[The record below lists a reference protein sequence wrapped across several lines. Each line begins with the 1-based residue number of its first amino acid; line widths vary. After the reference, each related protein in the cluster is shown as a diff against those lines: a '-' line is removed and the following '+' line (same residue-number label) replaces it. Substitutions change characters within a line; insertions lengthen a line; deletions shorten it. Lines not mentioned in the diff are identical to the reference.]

1 MKREIKLS
9 QITHNTKK
17 KIYTKEIVMPSDYLD
32 AFNTELKSL
41 SLEHSTD
48 LDLNSIITEE
58 VCNDLRKSSK
68 MIAEMEC
75 VLNSVVSEMDRTI
88 ESFNSGDESIIIN
101 SREEIKKLVQRVYL
115 LSHELYT
122 DELTGLFNRKWFF
135 KEFLLEEKYP
145 KEDGVIAF
153 IDLNGLKFVNDS
165 FGHKVG
171 DKTISFLGA
180 HLKDTIKD
188 SSIVRFAGDEFLILF
203 NNRNISDVMNIMS
216 DINNNLS
223 KIELRTKKEN
233 EEHKFSITFS
243 FGLAE
248 YESGVNIISSIEKA
262 DQNMY
267 EMKNITKKI
276 RKSEI

>member
-17 KIYTKEIVMPSDYLD
+17 KIYTKEIVMPSDYLE
-32 AFNTELKSL
+32 AFKTELKVL

-68 MIAEMEC
+68 IIAEMEC
-75 VLNSVVSEMDRTI
+75 VLNNVVSEIDRTI

-101 SREEIKKLVQRVYL
+101 SREEIKKLAQRVYL

-145 KEDGVIAF
+145 QHNGIIVF

-188 SSIVRFAGDEFLILF
+188 SSIVRFAGDEFIILF
-203 NNRNISDVMNIMS
+203 DNKKHNEIMNIMN
-216 DINNNLS
+216 DINNSLS
-223 KIELRTKKEN
+223 KIELRTKKDN

-248 YESGVNIISSIEKA
+248 YESGINIISSIEKA

-267 EMKNITKKI
+267 EMKKI
-276 RKSEI
+276 SKNLRKS

>member
-1 MKREIKLS
+1 MKRDIKLS

-32 AFNTELKSL
+32 AFNNEFKLL
-41 SLEHSTD
+41 SLENSTD
-48 LDLNSIITEE
+48 LDLHSIITEE

-68 MIAEMEC
+68 IISEMEC
-75 VLNSVVSEMDRTI
+75 LLSNVVSEMDKTI
-88 ESFNSGDESIIIN
+88 DSFNSGDETTIIN
-101 SREEIKKLVQRVYL
+101 SREEIKKLAQRVYL
-115 LSHELYT
+115 LSQELYT

-145 KEDGVIAF
+145 KYNGVIAF
-153 IDLNGLKFVNDS
+153 IDLNGLKFVNDT

-171 DKTISFLGA
+171 DKTISFLGS
-180 HLKDTIKD
+180 HLKEAIKE
-188 SSIVRFAGDEFLILF
+188 SFIVRFAGDEFIVLF
-203 NNRNISDVMNIMS
+203 DNKNMNEIMNIMN
-216 DINNNLS
+216 DINNSLS

-233 EEHKFSITFS
+233 EEYKFSITFS

-267 EMKNITKKI
+267 KMKDISKKI
-276 RKSEI
+276 RKN